1 MPARKEA
8 CVPMAE
14 INRALFDYLKEHTE
28 EITDEWLARRDGK
41 QGSIYAPTADGVT
54 KQALREQNRLTNL
67 ALATCL
73 LGDQDQ
79 FEKRKDEWAELVA
92 GSRVKSGTPIHEVLR
107 ALGSARL
114 VFWSFVEKFIIE
126 NDSSVKREDLLR
138 WSEEL
143 NSSFDE
149 LVVAFSSEYHDLMQ
163 GRLKAQQSLIDELG
177 SPVIKIDCERGIL
190 PLVGDIDTNRAQ
202 IIKSLVP
209 LRCSQEGIVQLF
221 IDLSGVTIIDTMVAH
236 QLYELTQILGLLGIR
251 ATITGIRP
259 EIAQTSVHLGLN
271 FSGLATYSSLQ
282 QALQSSPVP
291 WD

>member
-1 MPARKEA
+1 MT
-8 CVPMAE
+8 E
-14 INRALFDYLKEHTE
+14 INRALFDFLEEHAE
-28 EITDEWLARRDGK
+28 KITDEWMNRRDEQ
-41 QGSIYAPTADGVT
+41 QGSIYAPGADGFM

-73 LGDQDQ
+73 VGDTDE
-79 FEKRKDEWAELVA
+79 FEKRKNEWAELVA
-92 GSRVKSGTPIHEVLR
+92 ASRVRTGTPIHEVLR
-107 ALGSARL
+107 ALGSARF
-114 VFWSFVEKFIIE
+114 VFWTFVERFIQE
-126 NDSSVKREDLLR
+126 NNAEVAREDLLR

-149 LVVAFSSEYHDLMQ
+149 LVLSFCREYHALMEE
-163 GRLKAQQSLIDELG
+163 RLRAQQSLIDELG
-177 SPVIKIDCERGIL
+177 SPVIQIDCERGIL

-202 IIKSLVP
+202 IIKIQVP
-209 LRCSQEGIVQLF
+209 QRCSDEGIVQLF

-236 QLYELTQILGLLGIR
+236 QLYELTQILELLGVK

-271 FSGLATYSSLQ
+271 FSGLATFSSLQ

-291 WD
+291 WA